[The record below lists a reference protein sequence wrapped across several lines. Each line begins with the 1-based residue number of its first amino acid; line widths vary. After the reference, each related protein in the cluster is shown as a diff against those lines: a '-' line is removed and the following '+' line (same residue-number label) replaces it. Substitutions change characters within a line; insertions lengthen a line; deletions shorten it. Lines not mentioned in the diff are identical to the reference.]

1 MTTAFRMVLC
11 KVHESMHSR
20 EKAIRLTS
28 YACGSHSSCLL
39 QQRWPLVLKVGT
51 NQYMLH
57 CKPPAVLN
65 GEKLA
70 RTDRLFFPCSC
81 VLLGLCL
88 ASRCCL
94 LVGYLAGCLN
104 CTILHILD
112 IRLYSLPANSDGQLN
127 TPPKAQHSK
136 EIKMPIYFCQL

>member
-51 NQYMLH
+51 NQYRLH

-70 RTDRLFFPCSC
+70 RIDRHFFVLVVVYFWGC
-81 VLLGLCL
+81 V
-88 ASRCCL
+88 
-94 LVGYLAGCLN
+94 
-104 CTILHILD
+104 
-112 IRLYSLPANSDGQLN
+112 
-127 TPPKAQHSK
+127 
-136 EIKMPIYFCQL
+136 